1 MKKTFNRLLAATVAI
16 PVALGQVL
24 AISANAAEAPA
35 ALKVTADKLLKVEPA
50 TGFPETVS
58 ADADTI
64 TYTVESDWNTTLAKQ
79 LNTETSNKTVTVDAK
94 KFVAGI
100 NSANYY
106 VELLKKAVNAS
117 ENPTATVKDGV
128 VTISGTADFS
138 AVTDK
143 LAEKLDTLDGY
154 EGFTLDTSILTG
166 VAYTATIKT
175 DFANS
180 KSVDAD
186 LSFTANGK
194 TYGVSTATEYA
205 NDVYTNLAGQVTAAV
220 DQKVKELAAKYNMT
234 EDEVRA
240 NADFDIAGDV
250 AALKA
255 ETDKLSADIAKAQK
269 KYDSFKNLTKAAKS
283 YDSADA
289 ALAAAVNYLAKNV
302 AAAANQP
309 KTVDGMVAKYGANFD
324 NGVASVNSSL
334 KDAGVNVEIAVSSA
348 DVAALLKSATK
359 VTIGAAA
366 GTYTAELEITDA
378 EKAEVEKYVEEQVA
392 EKLPEKT
399 VVSVDTVKT
408 VTVSGA
414 ADGVAAFDVTRDVTV
429 VLKDKDTTTT
439 TTTTTGDSGTTT
451 TDASGAT
458 TDVSGATTDVSGATT
473 DVSGATTDVSGATT
487 DVSGATTDVSG
498 ATTDVSGAT
507 TDVSGATT
515 DVSGATTDVSGATT
529 DVSGA
534 TTDVSGDTTD
544 VSSETTTVSSD
555 TTDVSG
561 DTTTDGSET
570 TTDGSGTTT
579 ETLPTGVSSVEVK
592 TVDAE
597 TAENIYLSDEESFN
611 VAGLIESVTLHL
623 ENGEAVPVDPATAID
638 FEMTPA
644 EAYET
649 VTEKTAGKVY
659 FNGEVGLKY
668 KGEEDVEI
676 KDTVTVAV
684 ALKGDTSLDGE
695 IDNVDFFDLNL
706 YVALKGAG
714 LDPYFDTVKKAGND
728 ALAVKLAYLASDIDT
743 ESKAGENTEDKTLD
757 STDMLYT
764 ALFQAYDGAG
774 TPKTWDEVLKIANG
788 NKK

>member
-79 LNTETSNKTVTVDAK
+79 LNAETSNKTVTVDAK

-106 VELLKKAVNAS
+106 VELLKKAVDAS

-138 AVTDK
+138 AATDK
-143 LAEKLDTLDGY
+143 LAEKLDTLGGY
-154 EGFTLDTSILTG
+154 ENFTLDTSILTG

-220 DQKVKELAAKYNMT
+220 DQKVKELAAEYNMT

-289 ALAAAVNYLAKNV
+289 ALAAAVNYLSKNV

-451 TDASGAT
+451 TDA
-458 TDVSGATTDVSGATT
+458 
-473 DVSGATTDVSGATT
+473 SGATTDVSGATT

-695 IDNVDFFDLNL
+695 IDNIDFFDLNL

>member
-106 VELLKKAVNAS
+106 VELLKKAVDAS

-138 AVTDK
+138 AATDK
-143 LAEKLDTLDGY
+143 LAEKLDTLGGY
-154 EGFTLDTSILTG
+154 ENFTLDTSILTG

-175 DFANS
+175 DFAKS

-205 NDVYTNLAGQVTAAV
+205 NDVCTNLAGQVTAAV
-220 DQKVKELAAKYNMT
+220 DQKVKELAAEYNMT

-269 KYDSFKNLTKAAKS
+269 KYNSFKNLTKAAKS

-359 VTIGAAA
+359 VTIGATA

-451 TDASGAT
+451 TVA
-458 TDVSGATTDVSGATT
+458 
-473 DVSGATTDVSGATT
+473 
-487 DVSGATTDVSG
+487 
-498 ATTDVSGAT
+498 
-507 TDVSGATT
+507 
-515 DVSGATTDVSGATT
+515 SGATTDVSGATT

-561 DTTTDGSET
+561 DTTTDDSNTT

-623 ENGEAVPVDPATAID
+623 ENGEDVTVDPATAID

-659 FNGEVGLKY
+659 FDGEVGLKY

-676 KDTVTVAV
+676 TDTVKVAV
-684 ALKGDTSLDGE
+684 ALKGDTTLDGK
-695 IDNVDFFDLNL
+695 VDATDLFETAY
-706 YVALKGAG
+706 YVALQGAG
-714 LDPYFDTVKKAGND
+714 KAPIFDTVKNGT
-728 ALAVKLAYLASDIDT
+728 ALESKLAYLASDIDT
-743 ESKAGENTEDKTLD
+743 ESKAGENTEDGKLD
-757 STDMLYT
+757 ATDMLYT
-764 ALFQAYDGAG
+764 AVYQAYNGAG
-774 TPKTWDEVLKIANG
+774 NHIDWAEAIKMANG
-788 NKK
+788 GK

>member
-106 VELLKKAVNAS
+106 VELLKKAVDAS

-138 AVTDK
+138 AATDK
-143 LAEKLDTLDGY
+143 LAEKLDTLGGY
-154 EGFTLDTSILTG
+154 ENFTLDTSILTG

-205 NDVYTNLAGQVTAAV
+205 NDVCTNLAGQVTAAV
-220 DQKVKELAAKYNMT
+220 DQKVKELAAEYNMT

-289 ALAAAVNYLAKNV
+289 ALAAAVNYLSKNV

-515 DVSGATTDVSGATT
+515 DVSG
-529 DVSGA
+529 
-534 TTDVSGDTTD
+534 
-544 VSSETTTVSSD
+544 
-555 TTDVSG
+555 
-561 DTTTDGSET
+561 DTTTDDSNTT

-579 ETLPTGVSSVEVK
+579 ETLPTGISSVEVK

-623 ENGEAVPVDPATAID
+623 ENGEDVTVDPATAID

-659 FNGEVGLKY
+659 FDGEVGLKY
-668 KGEEDVEI
+668 KGEEKVEI
-676 KDTVTVAV
+676 TDTVKVAV
-684 ALKGDTSLDGE
+684 ALKGDTTLDGK
-695 IDNVDFFDLNL
+695 VDATDLFETAY
-706 YVALKGAG
+706 YVALQGAG
-714 LDPYFDTVKKAGND
+714 KTPIFDTVKNGT
-728 ALAVKLAYLASDIDT
+728 ALESKLAYLASDIDT
-743 ESKAGENTEDKTLD
+743 ESKAGKNTEDGKLD
-757 STDMLYT
+757 ATDMLYT
-764 ALFQAYDGAG
+764 AVYQAYNGAG
-774 TPKTWDEVLKIANG
+774 NHIDWAEAIKMANG
-788 NKK
+788 GK

>member
-138 AVTDK
+138 AATDK

-451 TDASGAT
+451 TVA
-458 TDVSGATTDVSGATT
+458 
-473 DVSGATTDVSGATT
+473 SGATT

-695 IDNVDFFDLNL
+695 IDNIDFFDLNL

>member
-106 VELLKKAVNAS
+106 VELLKKAVDAS

-138 AVTDK
+138 AATDK
-143 LAEKLDTLDGY
+143 LAEKLDTLGGY
-154 EGFTLDTSILTG
+154 ENFTLDTSILTG

-205 NDVYTNLAGQVTAAV
+205 NDVCTNLAGQVTAAV
-220 DQKVKELAAKYNMT
+220 DQKVKELAAEYNMT

-255 ETDKLSADIAKAQK
+255 ETDKLSADVAKAQK

-451 TDASGAT
+451 TVA
-458 TDVSGATTDVSGATT
+458 
-473 DVSGATTDVSGATT
+473 
-487 DVSGATTDVSG
+487 SG

-623 ENGEAVPVDPATAID
+623 ENGEDVTVDPATAID

-659 FNGEVGLKY
+659 FDGEVGLKY
-668 KGEEDVEI
+668 KGEEEVELT
-676 KDTVTVAV
+676 DTVKVAV
-684 ALKGDTSLDGE
+684 ALKGDTTLDGK
-695 IDNVDFFDLNL
+695 VDATDLFETAY
-706 YVALKGAG
+706 YVALQGAG
-714 LDPYFDTVKKAGND
+714 KAPIFDTVKNGT
-728 ALAVKLAYLASDIDT
+728 ALESKLAYLASDIDT
-743 ESKAGENTEDKTLD
+743 ESKAGENTEDGKLD
-757 STDMLYT
+757 ATDMLYT
-764 ALFQAYDGAG
+764 AVYQAYNGAG
-774 TPKTWDEVLKIANG
+774 NHIDWAEAIKMANG
-788 NKK
+788 GK

>member
-138 AVTDK
+138 AATDK
-143 LAEKLDTLDGY
+143 LAEKLDTLGGY
-154 EGFTLDTSILTG
+154 ENFTLDTSILTG

-205 NDVYTNLAGQVTAAV
+205 NDVCTNLAGQVTAAV
-220 DQKVKELAAKYNMT
+220 DQKVKELAAEYNMT

-289 ALAAAVNYLAKNV
+289 ALAAAVNYLSKNV

-451 TDASGAT
+451 TVA
-458 TDVSGATTDVSGATT
+458 
-473 DVSGATTDVSGATT
+473 
-487 DVSGATTDVSG
+487 
-498 ATTDVSGAT
+498 
-507 TDVSGATT
+507 
-515 DVSGATTDVSGATT
+515 SGATT

-561 DTTTDGSET
+561 DTTTDDSNTT

-623 ENGEAVPVDPATAID
+623 ENGEDVTVDPATAID

-659 FNGEVGLKY
+659 FDGEVGLKY
-668 KGEEDVEI
+668 KGEEEVELT
-676 KDTVTVAV
+676 DTVKVAV
-684 ALKGDTSLDGE
+684 ALKGDTTLDGK
-695 IDNVDFFDLNL
+695 VDATDLFETAY
-706 YVALKGAG
+706 YVALQGAG
-714 LDPYFDTVKKAGND
+714 KAPIFDTVKNGT
-728 ALAVKLAYLASDIDT
+728 ALESKLAYLASDIDT
-743 ESKAGENTEDKTLD
+743 ESKAGENTEDGKLD
-757 STDMLYT
+757 ATDMLYT
-764 ALFQAYDGAG
+764 AVYQAYNGAG
-774 TPKTWDEVLKIANG
+774 NHIDWAEAIKMANG
-788 NKK
+788 GK

>member
-106 VELLKKAVNAS
+106 VELLKKAVDAS

-138 AVTDK
+138 AATDK

-289 ALAAAVNYLAKNV
+289 ALAAAVNYLSKNV

-458 TDVSGATTDVSGATT
+458 TDVSGATTDVSG
-473 DVSGATTDVSGATT
+473 
-487 DVSGATTDVSG
+487 
-498 ATTDVSGAT
+498 
-507 TDVSGATT
+507 
-515 DVSGATTDVSGATT
+515 
-529 DVSGA
+529 
-534 TTDVSGDTTD
+534 
-544 VSSETTTVSSD
+544 
-555 TTDVSG
+555 

-623 ENGEAVPVDPATAID
+623 ENGEDVTVDPATAID

-659 FNGEVGLKY
+659 FDGEVGLKY
-668 KGEEDVEI
+668 KGEEKVEI
-676 KDTVTVAV
+676 TDTVKVAV
-684 ALKGDTSLDGE
+684 ALKGDTTLDGK
-695 IDNVDFFDLNL
+695 VDATDLFETA
-706 YVALKGAG
+706 YYIALQGAG
-714 LDPYFDTVKKAGND
+714 KTPIFDTVKNGT
-728 ALAVKLAYLASDIDT
+728 ALESKLAYLASDIDT
-743 ESKAGENTEDKTLD
+743 ESKAGKNTEDGKLD
-757 STDMLYT
+757 ATDMLYT
-764 ALFQAYDGAG
+764 SVYQAYNGAG
-774 TPKTWDEVLKIANG
+774 KHIDWAEAIKMANG
-788 NKK
+788 GK

>member
-106 VELLKKAVNAS
+106 VELLKKAVDAS

-180 KSVDAD
+180 KSIDAD

-250 AALKA
+250 ATLKA

-289 ALAAAVNYLAKNV
+289 ALAAAVNYLSKNV

-451 TDASGAT
+451 TDASG
-458 TDVSGATTDVSGATT
+458 V
-473 DVSGATTDVSGATT
+473 
-487 DVSGATTDVSG
+487 
-498 ATTDVSGAT
+498 TTDVSGAT

-597 TAENIYLSDEESFN
+597 TAENIYLSNEESFN

-623 ENGEAVPVDPATAID
+623 ENGEDVTVDPATAID
-638 FEMTPA
+638 FKMTPA

-659 FNGEVGLKY
+659 FDGEVGLKY
-668 KGEEDVEI
+668 KGEEKVEI
-676 KDTVTVAV
+676 TDTVKVAV
-684 ALKGDTSLDGE
+684 ALKGDTTLDGK
-695 IDNVDFFDLNL
+695 VDATDLFETA
-706 YVALKGAG
+706 YYIALQGAG
-714 LDPYFDTVKKAGND
+714 KTPIFDTVKNGT
-728 ALAVKLAYLASDIDT
+728 ALESKLAYLASDIDT
-743 ESKAGENTEDKTLD
+743 ESKAGKNTEDGKLD
-757 STDMLYT
+757 ATDMLYT
-764 ALFQAYDGAG
+764 SVYQAYNGAG
-774 TPKTWDEVLKIANG
+774 KHIDWAEAIKMANG
-788 NKK
+788 GK

>member
-138 AVTDK
+138 AATDK

-154 EGFTLDTSILTG
+154 ESFTLDTSILTG

-205 NDVYTNLAGQVTAAV
+205 NDVCTNLAGQVTAAV
-220 DQKVKELAAKYNMT
+220 DQKVKELAAEYNMT

-289 ALAAAVNYLAKNV
+289 ALAAAVNYLSKNV

-451 TDASGAT
+451 TVA
-458 TDVSGATTDVSGATT
+458 
-473 DVSGATTDVSGATT
+473 
-487 DVSGATTDVSG
+487 SGATTDVSG

-561 DTTTDGSET
+561 DTTTDDSNTT

-623 ENGEAVPVDPATAID
+623 ENGEDVTVDPATAID

-659 FNGEVGLKY
+659 FDGEVGLKY
-668 KGEEDVEI
+668 KGEEEVEI
-676 KDTVTVAV
+676 TDTVKVAV
-684 ALKGDTSLDGE
+684 ALKGDTTLDGK
-695 IDNVDFFDLNL
+695 VDATDLFETAY
-706 YVALKGAG
+706 YVALQGAG
-714 LDPYFDTVKKAGND
+714 KTPIFDTVKNGT
-728 ALAVKLAYLASDIDT
+728 ALESKLAYLASDIDT
-743 ESKAGENTEDKTLD
+743 ESKAGENTEDGKLD
-757 STDMLYT
+757 ATDMLYT
-764 ALFQAYDGAG
+764 AVYQAYNGAG
-774 TPKTWDEVLKIANG
+774 KHIDWAEAIKMANG
-788 NKK
+788 GK

>member
-138 AVTDK
+138 AATDK

-269 KYDSFKNLTKAAKS
+269 KYDSFKNLTKTAKS

-289 ALAAAVNYLAKNV
+289 ALAAAVNYLSKNV

-439 TTTTTGDSGTTT
+439 TTTTTGDSSTTT
-451 TDASGAT
+451 TDA
-458 TDVSGATTDVSGATT
+458 
-473 DVSGATTDVSGATT
+473 
-487 DVSGATTDVSG
+487 SG

-623 ENGEAVPVDPATAID
+623 ENGEDVTVDPATAID

-659 FNGEVGLKY
+659 FDGEVGLKY
-668 KGEEDVEI
+668 KGEEKVEI
-676 KDTVTVAV
+676 TDTVKVAV
-684 ALKGDTSLDGE
+684 ALKGDTTLDGK
-695 IDNVDFFDLNL
+695 VDATDLFETA
-706 YVALKGAG
+706 YYIALQGAG
-714 LDPYFDTVKKAGND
+714 KTPIFDTVKNGT
-728 ALAVKLAYLASDIDT
+728 ALESKLAYLASDIDT
-743 ESKAGENTEDKTLD
+743 ESKAGKNTEDGKLD
-757 STDMLYT
+757 ATDMLYT
-764 ALFQAYDGAG
+764 AVYQAYNGAG
-774 TPKTWDEVLKIANG
+774 KHIDWAEAIKMANG
-788 NKK
+788 GK

>member
-106 VELLKKAVNAS
+106 VELLKKAVDAS

-138 AVTDK
+138 AATDK
-143 LAEKLDTLDGY
+143 LAEKLDTLGGY
-154 EGFTLDTSILTG
+154 ENFTLDTSILTG

-205 NDVYTNLAGQVTAAV
+205 NDVCTNLAGQVTAAV
-220 DQKVKELAAKYNMT
+220 DQKVKELAAEYNMT

-289 ALAAAVNYLAKNV
+289 ALAAAVNYLSKNV

-458 TDVSGATTDVSGATT
+458 TDVSGTTTTGDSGTTTTDVSGTTT
-473 DVSGATTDVSGATT
+473 DVSGTTTDVSGTTTTGDSGTTTT
-487 DVSGATTDVSG
+487 DVSGTTTTGDSGTTTTDVSG
-498 ATTDVSGAT
+498 TTTTGDSGTTTTDVSG
-507 TDVSGATT
+507 
-515 DVSGATTDVSGATT
+515 
-529 DVSGA
+529 
-534 TTDVSGDTTD
+534 
-544 VSSETTTVSSD
+544 TTT
-555 TTDVSG
+555 TTG
-561 DTTTDGSET
+561 
-570 TTDGSGTTT
+570 
-579 ETLPTGVSSVEVK
+579 TLPTGVSSVEVK

-623 ENGEAVPVDPATAID
+623 ENGEDVTVDPATAID

-644 EAYET
+644 EAYKT

-659 FNGEVGLKY
+659 FDGEVGLKY
-668 KGEEDVEI
+668 KGEEKVEI
-676 KDTVTVAV
+676 TDTVKVAV
-684 ALKGDTSLDGE
+684 ALKGDTTLDGK
-695 IDNVDFFDLNL
+695 VDATDLFETAY
-706 YVALKGAG
+706 YVALQGAG
-714 LDPYFDTVKKAGND
+714 KTPIFDTVKNGT
-728 ALAVKLAYLASDIDT
+728 ALESKLAYLASDIDT
-743 ESKAGENTEDKTLD
+743 ESKAGKNTEDGKLD
-757 STDMLYT
+757 ATDMLYT
-764 ALFQAYDGAG
+764 AVYQAYNGAG
-774 TPKTWDEVLKIANG
+774 NHIDWAEAIKMANG
-788 NKK
+788 GK

>member
-138 AVTDK
+138 AATDK

-205 NDVYTNLAGQVTAAV
+205 NDVYTNLADQVTAAV

-473 DVSGATTDVSGATT
+473 DVSG
-487 DVSGATTDVSG
+487 
-498 ATTDVSGAT
+498 
-507 TDVSGATT
+507 
-515 DVSGATTDVSGATT
+515 
-529 DVSGA
+529 
-534 TTDVSGDTTD
+534 DTTD

-623 ENGEAVPVDPATAID
+623 ENGEDVTVDPATAID

-659 FNGEVGLKY
+659 FDGEVGLKY
-668 KGEEDVEI
+668 KGEEEVELT
-676 KDTVTVAV
+676 DTVKVAV
-684 ALKGDTSLDGE
+684 ALKGDTTLDGK
-695 IDNVDFFDLNL
+695 VDATDLFETAY
-706 YVALKGAG
+706 YVALQGAG
-714 LDPYFDTVKKAGND
+714 KTPIFDTVKNGT
-728 ALAVKLAYLASDIDT
+728 ALESKLAYLASDIDT
-743 ESKAGENTEDKTLD
+743 ESKAGENTEDGKLD
-757 STDMLYT
+757 ATDMLYT
-764 ALFQAYDGAG
+764 AVYQAYNGAG
-774 TPKTWDEVLKIANG
+774 NHIDWAEAIKLANG
-788 NKK
+788 GK

>member
-106 VELLKKAVNAS
+106 VELLKKAVDAS

-138 AVTDK
+138 AATDK

-289 ALAAAVNYLAKNV
+289 ALAAAVNYLSKNV

-439 TTTTTGDSGTTT
+439 TTTTTGDSSTTT
-451 TDASGAT
+451 TDASA
-458 TDVSGATTDVSGATT
+458 
-473 DVSGATTDVSGATT
+473 
-487 DVSGATTDVSG
+487 
-498 ATTDVSGAT
+498 
-507 TDVSGATT
+507 
-515 DVSGATTDVSGATT
+515 
-529 DVSGA
+529 
-534 TTDVSGDTTD
+534 
-544 VSSETTTVSSD
+544 
-555 TTDVSG
+555 
-561 DTTTDGSET
+561 TTTDGSATTTDGSATTTDASATTTDGSATTTDASATTTDGSDTTTTDASDTTTDNGSNTT

-623 ENGEAVPVDPATAID
+623 ENGEDVTVDPATAID

-659 FNGEVGLKY
+659 FDGEVGLKY
-668 KGEEDVEI
+668 KGEEKVEI
-676 KDTVTVAV
+676 TDTVKVAV
-684 ALKGDTSLDGE
+684 ALKGDTTLDGK
-695 IDNVDFFDLNL
+695 VDATDLFETAY
-706 YVALKGAG
+706 YVALQGAG
-714 LDPYFDTVKKAGND
+714 KAPIFDTVKNGT
-728 ALAVKLAYLASDIDT
+728 ALESKLAYLASDIDT
-743 ESKAGENTEDKTLD
+743 ESKAGENTEDGKLD
-757 STDMLYT
+757 ATDMLYT
-764 ALFQAYDGAG
+764 AVYQAYNGAG
-774 TPKTWDEVLKIANG
+774 NHIDWAEAIKMANG
-788 NKK
+788 GK

>member
-138 AVTDK
+138 AATDK
-143 LAEKLDTLDGY
+143 LAEKLDTLGGY
-154 EGFTLDTSILTG
+154 ENFTLDTSILTG

-205 NDVYTNLAGQVTAAV
+205 NDVCTNLAGQVTAAV
-220 DQKVKELAAKYNMT
+220 DQKVKELAAEYNMT

-289 ALAAAVNYLAKNV
+289 ALAAAVNYLSKNV

-451 TDASGAT
+451 TVA
-458 TDVSGATTDVSGATT
+458 
-473 DVSGATTDVSGATT
+473 SGATT

-623 ENGEAVPVDPATAID
+623 ENGEDVTVDPATAID

-659 FNGEVGLKY
+659 FDGEVGLKY
-668 KGEEDVEI
+668 KGEEKVEI
-676 KDTVTVAV
+676 TDTVKVAV
-684 ALKGDTSLDGE
+684 ALKGDTTLDGK
-695 IDNVDFFDLNL
+695 VDATDLFETA
-706 YVALKGAG
+706 YYIALQGAG
-714 LDPYFDTVKKAGND
+714 KTPIFDTVKNGT
-728 ALAVKLAYLASDIDT
+728 ALESKLAYLASDIDT
-743 ESKAGENTEDKTLD
+743 ESKAGKNTEDGKLD
-757 STDMLYT
+757 ATDMLYT
-764 ALFQAYDGAG
+764 SVYQAYNGAG
-774 TPKTWDEVLKIANG
+774 KHIDWAEAIKMANG
-788 NKK
+788 GK

>member
-138 AVTDK
+138 AATDK

-154 EGFTLDTSILTG
+154 ENFTLDTSILTG

-205 NDVYTNLAGQVTAAV
+205 NDVCTNLAGQVTAAV
-220 DQKVKELAAKYNMT
+220 DQKVKELAAEYNMT

-289 ALAAAVNYLAKNV
+289 ALAAAVNYLSKNV

-439 TTTTTGDSGTTT
+439 TTTTSRITIRAITRGTTRDT
-451 TDASGAT
+451 AAT
-458 TDVSGATTDVSGATT
+458 RRSRPRRKSR
-473 DVSGATTDVSGATT
+473 SK
-487 DVSGATTDVSG
+487 
-498 ATTDVSGAT
+498 
-507 TDVSGATT
+507 
-515 DVSGATTDVSGATT
+515 
-529 DVSGA
+529 
-534 TTDVSGDTTD
+534 
-544 VSSETTTVSSD
+544 
-555 TTDVSG
+555 
-561 DTTTDGSET
+561 GSR
-570 TTDGSGTTT
+570 S
-579 ETLPTGVSSVEVK
+579 
-592 TVDAE
+592 
-597 TAENIYLSDEESFN
+597 
-611 VAGLIESVTLHL
+611 
-623 ENGEAVPVDPATAID
+623 
-638 FEMTPA
+638 
-644 EAYET
+644 
-649 VTEKTAGKVY
+649 
-659 FNGEVGLKY
+659 
-668 KGEEDVEI
+668 
-676 KDTVTVAV
+676 
-684 ALKGDTSLDGE
+684 
-695 IDNVDFFDLNL
+695 
-706 YVALKGAG
+706 
-714 LDPYFDTVKKAGND
+714 
-728 ALAVKLAYLASDIDT
+728 
-743 ESKAGENTEDKTLD
+743 
-757 STDMLYT
+757 
-764 ALFQAYDGAG
+764 
-774 TPKTWDEVLKIANG
+774 
-788 NKK
+788 

>member
-106 VELLKKAVNAS
+106 VELLKKAVDAS

-138 AVTDK
+138 AATDK
-143 LAEKLDTLDGY
+143 LAEKLDTLGGY
-154 EGFTLDTSILTG
+154 ENFTLDTSILTG

-205 NDVYTNLAGQVTAAV
+205 NDVCTNLAGQVTAAV
-220 DQKVKELAAKYNMT
+220 DQKVKELAAEYNMT

-458 TDVSGATTDVSGATT
+458 TDVSGTTTTGDSGTTTTDVSGTTTTGDSGTTTT
-473 DVSGATTDVSGATT
+473 DVSGTTTTGDSGTTTTDVSGTTTTGDSGTTTT
-487 DVSGATTDVSG
+487 DVSGTTTTGDSGTTTTDV
-498 ATTDVSGAT
+498 
-507 TDVSGATT
+507 
-515 DVSGATTDVSGATT
+515 
-529 DVSGA
+529 
-534 TTDVSGDTTD
+534 
-544 VSSETTTVSSD
+544 
-555 TTDVSG
+555 
-561 DTTTDGSET
+561 
-570 TTDGSGTTT
+570 SGTTT

-623 ENGEAVPVDPATAID
+623 ENGEDVTVDPATAID

-659 FNGEVGLKY
+659 FDGEVGLKY
-668 KGEEDVEI
+668 KGEEEVELT
-676 KDTVTVAV
+676 DTVKVAV
-684 ALKGDTSLDGE
+684 ALKGDTTLDGKVDA
-695 IDNVDFFDLNL
+695 IDLFETAY
-706 YVALKGAG
+706 YVALQGAG
-714 LDPYFDTVKKAGND
+714 KAPIFDTVKNGT
-728 ALAVKLAYLASDIDT
+728 ALESKLAYLASDIDT
-743 ESKAGENTEDKTLD
+743 ESKAGENTEDGKLD
-757 STDMLYT
+757 ATDMLYT
-764 ALFQAYDGAG
+764 AVYQAYNGAG
-774 TPKTWDEVLKIANG
+774 NHIDWAEAIKMANG
-788 NKK
+788 GK

>member
-106 VELLKKAVNAS
+106 VELLKKAVDAS

-138 AVTDK
+138 AATDK
-143 LAEKLDTLDGY
+143 LAEKLDTLGGY
-154 EGFTLDTSILTG
+154 ENFTLDTSILTG

-205 NDVYTNLAGQVTAAV
+205 NDVCTNLAGQVTAAV
-220 DQKVKELAAKYNMT
+220 DQKVKELAAEYNMT

-255 ETDKLSADIAKAQK
+255 ETDKLSADVAKAQK

-414 ADGVAAFDVTRDVTV
+414 ADGVATFDVTRDVTV

-451 TDASGAT
+451 TVA
-458 TDVSGATTDVSGATT
+458 
-473 DVSGATTDVSGATT
+473 
-487 DVSGATTDVSG
+487 SGATTDVSG

-623 ENGEAVPVDPATAID
+623 ENGEDVTVDPATAID

-659 FNGEVGLKY
+659 FDGEVGLKY
-668 KGEEDVEI
+668 KGEEKVEI
-676 KDTVTVAV
+676 TDTVKVAV
-684 ALKGDTSLDGE
+684 ALKGDTTLDGK
-695 IDNVDFFDLNL
+695 VDATDLFETAY
-706 YVALKGAG
+706 YVALQGAG
-714 LDPYFDTVKKAGND
+714 KAPIFDTVKNGT
-728 ALAVKLAYLASDIDT
+728 ALESKLAYLASDIDT
-743 ESKAGENTEDKTLD
+743 ESKAGENTEDGKLD
-757 STDMLYT
+757 ATDMLYT
-764 ALFQAYDGAG
+764 AVYQAYNGAS
-774 TPKTWDEVLKIANG
+774 KHIDWAEAIKMANG
-788 NKK
+788 GK

>member
-106 VELLKKAVNAS
+106 VELLKKAVDAS

-138 AVTDK
+138 AATDK
-143 LAEKLDTLDGY
+143 LAEKLDTLGGY
-154 EGFTLDTSILTG
+154 ENFTLDTSILTG

-180 KSVDAD
+180 KSIDAD

-429 VLKDKDTTTT
+429 VLKDKDITTT

-451 TDASGAT
+451 TVA
-458 TDVSGATTDVSGATT
+458 
-473 DVSGATTDVSGATT
+473 
-487 DVSGATTDVSG
+487 SG

-623 ENGEAVPVDPATAID
+623 ENGDVTKVDPAIAID

-644 EAYET
+644 EAYKT

-659 FNGEVGLKY
+659 FDGEVGLKY
-668 KGEEDVEI
+668 KGEEKVEI
-676 KDTVTVAV
+676 TDTVKVAV
-684 ALKGDTSLDGE
+684 ALKGDTTLDGK
-695 IDNVDFFDLNL
+695 VDATDLFETAY
-706 YVALKGAG
+706 YVALQGAG
-714 LDPYFDTVKKAGND
+714 KTPIFDTVKNGT
-728 ALAVKLAYLASDIDT
+728 ALESKLAYLASDIDT
-743 ESKAGENTEDKTLD
+743 ESKAGENTEDGKLD
-757 STDMLYT
+757 ATDMLYT
-764 ALFQAYDGAG
+764 AVYQAYNGAG
-774 TPKTWDEVLKIANG
+774 NHIDWAEAIKMANG
-788 NKK
+788 GK

>member
-138 AVTDK
+138 AATDK
-143 LAEKLDTLDGY
+143 LAEKLDTLGGY
-154 EGFTLDTSILTG
+154 ENFTLDTSILTG

-205 NDVYTNLAGQVTAAV
+205 NDVCTNLAGQVTAAV
-220 DQKVKELAAKYNMT
+220 DQKVKELAAEYNMT

-451 TDASGAT
+451 TVA
-458 TDVSGATTDVSGATT
+458 
-473 DVSGATTDVSGATT
+473 SGATT

-623 ENGEAVPVDPATAID
+623 ENGEDVTVDPATAID

-644 EAYET
+644 KAYET

-659 FNGEVGLKY
+659 FDGEVGLKY
-668 KGEEDVEI
+668 KGEEDVKI
-676 KDTVTVAV
+676 TDTVKVAV
-684 ALKGDTSLDGE
+684 ALKGDTTLDGK
-695 IDNVDFFDLNL
+695 VDATDLFETAY
-706 YVALKGAG
+706 YVALQGAG
-714 LDPYFDTVKKAGND
+714 KAPIFDTVKNGT
-728 ALAVKLAYLASDIDT
+728 ALESKLAYLASDIDT
-743 ESKAGENTEDKTLD
+743 ESKAGENTEDGKLD
-757 STDMLYT
+757 ATDMLYT
-764 ALFQAYDGAG
+764 AVYQAYNGAG
-774 TPKTWDEVLKIANG
+774 NHIDWAEAIKMANG
-788 NKK
+788 GK

>member
-106 VELLKKAVNAS
+106 VELLKKAVDAS

-138 AVTDK
+138 AATDK
-143 LAEKLDTLDGY
+143 LAEKLDTLGGY
-154 EGFTLDTSILTG
+154 ENFTLDTSILTG

-180 KSVDAD
+180 KSIDAD

-458 TDVSGATTDVSGATT
+458 TDVSGATTTGDSGTTTT
-473 DVSGATTDVSGATT
+473 DVSGTTTTGDSGTTTTDVSGTTTTGDSGTTTT
-487 DVSGATTDVSG
+487 DVSGTTTTGDSGTTTTDVSG
-498 ATTDVSGAT
+498 TTTTGDSGTTTTDV
-507 TDVSGATT
+507 
-515 DVSGATTDVSGATT
+515 
-529 DVSGA
+529 
-534 TTDVSGDTTD
+534 
-544 VSSETTTVSSD
+544 
-555 TTDVSG
+555 
-561 DTTTDGSET
+561 
-570 TTDGSGTTT
+570 SGTTT

-695 IDNVDFFDLNL
+695 IDNIDFFDLNL

-714 LDPYFDTVKKAGND
+714 LDPYFDTVKKAGM
-728 ALAVKLAYLASDIDT
+728 T
-743 ESKAGENTEDKTLD
+743 HW
-757 STDMLYT
+757 
-764 ALFQAYDGAG
+764 Q
-774 TPKTWDEVLKIANG
+774 
-788 NKK
+788 

>member
-138 AVTDK
+138 AATDK
-143 LAEKLDTLDGY
+143 LAEKLDTLGGY

-220 DQKVKELAAKYNMT
+220 DQKVKELAAEYNMT

-309 KTVDGMVAKYGANFD
+309 KTVNGMVAKYGANFD

-498 ATTDVSGAT
+498 
-507 TDVSGATT
+507 
-515 DVSGATTDVSGATT
+515 
-529 DVSGA
+529 
-534 TTDVSGDTTD
+534 DTTD

-561 DTTTDGSET
+561 DTTTDGSAT

-623 ENGEAVPVDPATAID
+623 ENGEDVTVDPATAID
-638 FEMTPA
+638 FAMTPA
-644 EAYET
+644 QAYAT

-668 KGEEDVEI
+668 KGEEDDVEI

-684 ALKGDTSLDGE
+684 ALKGDTTLDGK
-695 IDNVDFFDLNL
+695 VDATDLFETAY
-706 YVALKGAG
+706 YVALQGAG
-714 LDPYFDTVKKAGND
+714 KTPIFDTVKNGT
-728 ALAVKLAYLASDIDT
+728 ALESKLAYLASDIDT
-743 ESKAGENTEDKTLD
+743 ESKAGENTEDGKLD
-757 STDMLYT
+757 ATDMLYT
-764 ALFQAYDGAG
+764 AVYQAYNGAG
-774 TPKTWDEVLKIANG
+774 KHIDWAEAIKLANG
-788 NKK
+788 GK

>member
-138 AVTDK
+138 AATDK

-154 EGFTLDTSILTG
+154 ENFTLDTSILTG

-289 ALAAAVNYLAKNV
+289 ALAAAVNYLSKNV

-473 DVSGATTDVSGATT
+473 DVSG
-487 DVSGATTDVSG
+487 
-498 ATTDVSGAT
+498 
-507 TDVSGATT
+507 
-515 DVSGATTDVSGATT
+515 
-529 DVSGA
+529 
-534 TTDVSGDTTD
+534 DTTD

-561 DTTTDGSET
+561 DTTTDDSNTT

-623 ENGEAVPVDPATAID
+623 ENGEDVTVDPATAID

-659 FNGEVGLKY
+659 FDGEVGLKY
-668 KGEEDVEI
+668 KGKEKVEI
-676 KDTVTVAV
+676 TDTVKVAV
-684 ALKGDTSLDGE
+684 ALKGDTTLDGK
-695 IDNVDFFDLNL
+695 VDATDLFETAY
-706 YVALKGAG
+706 YVALQGAG
-714 LDPYFDTVKKAGND
+714 KTPIFDTVKDGT
-728 ALAVKLAYLASDIDT
+728 ALESKLAYLASDIDT
-743 ESKAGENTEDKTLD
+743 ESKAGENTEDGKLD
-757 STDMLYT
+757 ATDMLYT
-764 ALFQAYDGAG
+764 AVYQAYNGAG
-774 TPKTWDEVLKIANG
+774 NHIDWAEAIKLANG
-788 NKK
+788 NK

>member
-138 AVTDK
+138 AATDK
-143 LAEKLDTLDGY
+143 LAEKLDTLGGY
-154 EGFTLDTSILTG
+154 ENFTLDTSILTG

-205 NDVYTNLAGQVTAAV
+205 NDVCTNLAGQVTAAV
-220 DQKVKELAAKYNMT
+220 DQKVKELAAEYNMT

-289 ALAAAVNYLAKNV
+289 ALAAAVNYLSKNV

-451 TDASGAT
+451 TVA
-458 TDVSGATTDVSGATT
+458 
-473 DVSGATTDVSGATT
+473 
-487 DVSGATTDVSG
+487 SGATTDVSG

-561 DTTTDGSET
+561 DTTTDDSNTT

-623 ENGEAVPVDPATAID
+623 ENGEDVTVDPATAID

-659 FNGEVGLKY
+659 FDGEVGLKY
-668 KGEEDVEI
+668 KGEEEVEI
-676 KDTVTVAV
+676 TDTVKVAV
-684 ALKGDTSLDGE
+684 ALKGDTTLDGK
-695 IDNVDFFDLNL
+695 VDATDLFETAY
-706 YVALKGAG
+706 YVALQGAG
-714 LDPYFDTVKKAGND
+714 KTPIFDTVKNGT
-728 ALAVKLAYLASDIDT
+728 ALESKLAYLASDIDT
-743 ESKAGENTEDKTLD
+743 ESKAGENTEDGKLD
-757 STDMLYT
+757 ATDMLYT
-764 ALFQAYDGAG
+764 AVYQAYDGAG
-774 TPKTWDEVLKIANG
+774 NHIDWAEAIKMANG
-788 NKK
+788 GK

>member
-138 AVTDK
+138 AATDK
-143 LAEKLDTLDGY
+143 LAEKLDTLGGY
-154 EGFTLDTSILTG
+154 ENFTLDTSILTG

-205 NDVYTNLAGQVTAAV
+205 NDVCTNLAGQVTAAV
-220 DQKVKELAAKYNMT
+220 DQKVKELAAEYNMT

-289 ALAAAVNYLAKNV
+289 ALAAAVNYLSKNV

-429 VLKDKDTTTT
+429 VLKDKDITTT

-451 TDASGAT
+451 TVA
-458 TDVSGATTDVSGATT
+458 
-473 DVSGATTDVSGATT
+473 
-487 DVSGATTDVSG
+487 
-498 ATTDVSGAT
+498 SGAT

-623 ENGEAVPVDPATAID
+623 ENGDVTKVDPAIAID

-644 EAYET
+644 EAYKT

-659 FNGEVGLKY
+659 FDGEVGLKY
-668 KGEEDVEI
+668 KGEEKVEI
-676 KDTVTVAV
+676 TDTVKVAV
-684 ALKGDTSLDGE
+684 ALKGDTTLDGK
-695 IDNVDFFDLNL
+695 VDATDLFETAY
-706 YVALKGAG
+706 YVALQGAG
-714 LDPYFDTVKKAGND
+714 KTPIFDTVKNGT
-728 ALAVKLAYLASDIDT
+728 ALESKLAYLASDIDT
-743 ESKAGENTEDKTLD
+743 ESKAGENTEDGKLD
-757 STDMLYT
+757 ATDMLYT
-764 ALFQAYDGAG
+764 AVYQAYNGAG
-774 TPKTWDEVLKIANG
+774 NHIDWAEAIKMANG
-788 NKK
+788 GK

>member
-106 VELLKKAVNAS
+106 VELLKKAVDAS

-138 AVTDK
+138 AATDK
-143 LAEKLDTLDGY
+143 LAEKLDTLGGY

-269 KYDSFKNLTKAAKS
+269 KYNSFKNLTKAAKS

-289 ALAAAVNYLAKNV
+289 ALVAAVNYLAKNV

-414 ADGVAAFDVTRDVTV
+414 ADGVATFDVTRDVTV

-451 TDASGAT
+451 TVA
-458 TDVSGATTDVSGATT
+458 
-473 DVSGATTDVSGATT
+473 
-487 DVSGATTDVSG
+487 
-498 ATTDVSGAT
+498 
-507 TDVSGATT
+507 
-515 DVSGATTDVSGATT
+515 SGATT

-561 DTTTDGSET
+561 DTTTDDSNTT

-623 ENGEAVPVDPATAID
+623 ENGEDVTVDPATAID

-659 FNGEVGLKY
+659 FDGEVGLKY
-668 KGEEDVEI
+668 KGEEEVEI
-676 KDTVTVAV
+676 TDTVKVAV
-684 ALKGDTSLDGE
+684 ALKGDTTLDGK
-695 IDNVDFFDLNL
+695 VDATDLFETAY
-706 YVALKGAG
+706 YVALQGAG
-714 LDPYFDTVKKAGND
+714 KAPIFDTVKNGT
-728 ALAVKLAYLASDIDT
+728 ALESKLAYLASDIDT
-743 ESKAGENTEDKTLD
+743 ESKAGENTEDGKLD
-757 STDMLYT
+757 ATDMLYT
-764 ALFQAYDGAG
+764 AVYQAYNGAG
-774 TPKTWDEVLKIANG
+774 NHIDWAEAIKMANG
-788 NKK
+788 GK

>member
-498 ATTDVSGAT
+498 ATTDVSG
-507 TDVSGATT
+507 
-515 DVSGATTDVSGATT
+515 
-529 DVSGA
+529 
-534 TTDVSGDTTD
+534 DTTD

>member
-138 AVTDK
+138 AATDK

-289 ALAAAVNYLAKNV
+289 ALAAAVNYLSKNV

-429 VLKDKDTTTT
+429 VLKDKDITTT

-451 TDASGAT
+451 TDA
-458 TDVSGATTDVSGATT
+458 
-473 DVSGATTDVSGATT
+473 
-487 DVSGATTDVSG
+487 SGATTDVSG

-623 ENGEAVPVDPATAID
+623 ENGEDVTVDPATAID

-659 FNGEVGLKY
+659 FDGEVGLKY

-676 KDTVTVAV
+676 TDTVKVAV
-684 ALKGDTSLDGE
+684 ALKGDTTLDGK
-695 IDNVDFFDLNL
+695 VDATDLFETA
-706 YVALKGAG
+706 YYIALQGAG
-714 LDPYFDTVKKAGND
+714 KTPIFDTVKNGT
-728 ALAVKLAYLASDIDT
+728 ALESKLAYLASDIDT
-743 ESKAGENTEDKTLD
+743 ESKAGKNTEDGKLD
-757 STDMLYT
+757 ATDMLYT
-764 ALFQAYDGAG
+764 AVYQAYNGAG
-774 TPKTWDEVLKIANG
+774 KHIDWAEAIKMANG
-788 NKK
+788 GK

>member
-138 AVTDK
+138 AATDK

-289 ALAAAVNYLAKNV
+289 ALAAAVNYLSKNV

-458 TDVSGATTDVSGATT
+458 TDVSGATTNVSGATT
-473 DVSGATTDVSGATT
+473 DVSGATTDVSG
-487 DVSGATTDVSG
+487 V
-498 ATTDVSGAT
+498 
-507 TDVSGATT
+507 TT

-623 ENGEAVPVDPATAID
+623 ENGEDVTVDPATAID

-659 FNGEVGLKY
+659 FDGEVGLKY
-668 KGEEDVEI
+668 KGEEEVELT
-676 KDTVTVAV
+676 DTVKVAV
-684 ALKGDTSLDGE
+684 ALKGDTTLDGK
-695 IDNVDFFDLNL
+695 VDATDLFETAY
-706 YVALKGAG
+706 YVALQGAG
-714 LDPYFDTVKKAGND
+714 KAPIFDTVKNGT
-728 ALAVKLAYLASDIDT
+728 ALESKLAYLASDIDT
-743 ESKAGENTEDKTLD
+743 ESKAGENTEDGKLD
-757 STDMLYT
+757 ATDMLYT
-764 ALFQAYDGAG
+764 AVYQAYNGAG
-774 TPKTWDEVLKIANG
+774 NHIDWAEAIKMANG
-788 NKK
+788 GK

>member
-138 AVTDK
+138 AATDK
-143 LAEKLDTLDGY
+143 LAEKLDTLGGY
-154 EGFTLDTSILTG
+154 ENFTLDTSILTG

-205 NDVYTNLAGQVTAAV
+205 NDVCTNLAGQVTAAV
-220 DQKVKELAAKYNMT
+220 DQKVKELAAEYNMT

-289 ALAAAVNYLAKNV
+289 ALAAAVNYLSKNV

-451 TDASGAT
+451 TVA
-458 TDVSGATTDVSGATT
+458 
-473 DVSGATTDVSGATT
+473 
-487 DVSGATTDVSG
+487 SG

-561 DTTTDGSET
+561 DTTTDDSNTT

-623 ENGEAVPVDPATAID
+623 ENGEDVTVDPATAID

-659 FNGEVGLKY
+659 FDGEVGLKY
-668 KGEEDVEI
+668 KGEEEVEI
-676 KDTVTVAV
+676 TDTVKVAV
-684 ALKGDTSLDGE
+684 ALKGDTTLDGK
-695 IDNVDFFDLNL
+695 VDATDLFETAY
-706 YVALKGAG
+706 YVALQGAG
-714 LDPYFDTVKKAGND
+714 KTPIFDTVKNGT
-728 ALAVKLAYLASDIDT
+728 ALESKLAYLASDIDT
-743 ESKAGENTEDKTLD
+743 ESKAGENTEDGKLD
-757 STDMLYT
+757 AIDMLYT
-764 ALFQAYDGAG
+764 AVYQAYNGAG
-774 TPKTWDEVLKIANG
+774 KHIDWAEAIKMANG
-788 NKK
+788 GK

>member
-106 VELLKKAVNAS
+106 VELLKKAVDAS

-138 AVTDK
+138 AATDK
-143 LAEKLDTLDGY
+143 LAEKLDTLGGY

-220 DQKVKELAAKYNMT
+220 DQKVKELAAEYNMT

-289 ALAAAVNYLAKNV
+289 ALAAAVNYLSKNV

-451 TDASGAT
+451 TVA
-458 TDVSGATTDVSGATT
+458 
-473 DVSGATTDVSGATT
+473 
-487 DVSGATTDVSG
+487 
-498 ATTDVSGAT
+498 
-507 TDVSGATT
+507 
-515 DVSGATTDVSGATT
+515 SGATTDVSGATT

-623 ENGEAVPVDPATAID
+623 ENGEDVTVDPATAID

-659 FNGEVGLKY
+659 FDGEVGLKY
-668 KGEEDVEI
+668 KGEEEVELT
-676 KDTVTVAV
+676 DTVKVAV
-684 ALKGDTSLDGE
+684 ALKGDTTLDGK
-695 IDNVDFFDLNL
+695 VDATDLFETAY
-706 YVALKGAG
+706 YVALQGAG
-714 LDPYFDTVKKAGND
+714 KAPIFDTVKNGT
-728 ALAVKLAYLASDIDT
+728 ALESKLAYLASDIDT
-743 ESKAGENTEDKTLD
+743 ESKAGENTEDGKLD
-757 STDMLYT
+757 ATDMLYT
-764 ALFQAYDGAG
+764 AVYQAYNGAG
-774 TPKTWDEVLKIANG
+774 NHIDWAEAIKMANG
-788 NKK
+788 GK

>member
-138 AVTDK
+138 AATDK
-143 LAEKLDTLDGY
+143 LAEKLDTLGGY
-154 EGFTLDTSILTG
+154 ENFTLDTSILTG

-205 NDVYTNLAGQVTAAV
+205 NDVCTNLAGQVTAAV
-220 DQKVKELAAKYNMT
+220 DQKVKELAAEYNMT

-414 ADGVAAFDVTRDVTV
+414 ADGVATFDVTRDVTV

-451 TDASGAT
+451 TVA
-458 TDVSGATTDVSGATT
+458 
-473 DVSGATTDVSGATT
+473 SGATT

-561 DTTTDGSET
+561 DTTTDDSNTT

-623 ENGEAVPVDPATAID
+623 ENGEDVTVDPATAID

-659 FNGEVGLKY
+659 FDGEVGLKY
-668 KGEEDVEI
+668 KGEEEVEI
-676 KDTVTVAV
+676 TDTVKVAV
-684 ALKGDTSLDGE
+684 ALKGDTTLDGK
-695 IDNVDFFDLNL
+695 VDATDLFETAY
-706 YVALKGAG
+706 YVALQGAG
-714 LDPYFDTVKKAGND
+714 KAPIFDTVKNGT
-728 ALAVKLAYLASDIDT
+728 ALESKLAYLASDIDT
-743 ESKAGENTEDKTLD
+743 ESKAGENTEDGKLD
-757 STDMLYT
+757 ATDMLYT
-764 ALFQAYDGAG
+764 AVYQAYNGAG
-774 TPKTWDEVLKIANG
+774 NHIDWAEAIKMANG
-788 NKK
+788 GK

>member
-106 VELLKKAVNAS
+106 VELLKKAVDAS

-138 AVTDK
+138 AATDK

-154 EGFTLDTSILTG
+154 ENFTLDTSILTG

-180 KSVDAD
+180 KSIDAD

-220 DQKVKELAAKYNMT
+220 DQKVKELAAEYNMT

-487 DVSGATTDVSG
+487 DVSG
-498 ATTDVSGAT
+498 
-507 TDVSGATT
+507 
-515 DVSGATTDVSGATT
+515 
-529 DVSGA
+529 
-534 TTDVSGDTTD
+534 DTTD

-623 ENGEAVPVDPATAID
+623 ENGEDVTVDPATAID

-659 FNGEVGLKY
+659 FDGEVGLKY
-668 KGEEDVEI
+668 KGEEKVEI
-676 KDTVTVAV
+676 TDTVKVAV
-684 ALKGDTSLDGE
+684 ALKGDTTLDGK
-695 IDNVDFFDLNL
+695 VDATDLFETAY
-706 YVALKGAG
+706 YVALQGAG
-714 LDPYFDTVKKAGND
+714 KTPIFDTVKNGT
-728 ALAVKLAYLASDIDT
+728 ALESKLAYLASDIDT
-743 ESKAGENTEDKTLD
+743 ESKAGKNTEDGKLD
-757 STDMLYT
+757 ATDMLYT
-764 ALFQAYDGAG
+764 SVYQAYNGAG
-774 TPKTWDEVLKIANG
+774 NHIDWAEAIKMANG
-788 NKK
+788 GK

>member
-138 AVTDK
+138 AATDK

-289 ALAAAVNYLAKNV
+289 ALAAAVNYLSKNV

-451 TDASGAT
+451 TVA
-458 TDVSGATTDVSGATT
+458 
-473 DVSGATTDVSGATT
+473 SGATT

-561 DTTTDGSET
+561 DTTTDDSNTT

-623 ENGEAVPVDPATAID
+623 ENGEDVTVDPATAID

-659 FNGEVGLKY
+659 FDGEVGLKY

-676 KDTVTVAV
+676 TDTVKVAV
-684 ALKGDTSLDGE
+684 ALKGDTTLDGK
-695 IDNVDFFDLNL
+695 VDATDLFETAY
-706 YVALKGAG
+706 YVALQGAG
-714 LDPYFDTVKKAGND
+714 KTPIFDTVKNGT
-728 ALAVKLAYLASDIDT
+728 ALESKLAYLASDIDT
-743 ESKAGENTEDKTLD
+743 ESKAGENTEDGKLD
-757 STDMLYT
+757 ATDMLYT
-764 ALFQAYDGAG
+764 AVYQAYNGAG
-774 TPKTWDEVLKIANG
+774 NHIDWAEAIKMANG
-788 NKK
+788 GK

>member
-1 MKKTFNRLLAATVAI
+1 M
-16 PVALGQVL
+16 
-24 AISANAAEAPA
+24 
-35 ALKVTADKLLKVEPA
+35 EPA

-106 VELLKKAVNAS
+106 VELLKKAVDAS

-138 AVTDK
+138 AATDK
-143 LAEKLDTLDGY
+143 LAEKLDTLGGY
-154 EGFTLDTSILTG
+154 ENFTLDTSILTG

-205 NDVYTNLAGQVTAAV
+205 NDVCTNLAGQVTAAV
-220 DQKVKELAAKYNMT
+220 DQKVKELAAEYNMT

-255 ETDKLSADIAKAQK
+255 ETDKLSADVAKAQK

-414 ADGVAAFDVTRDVTV
+414 ADGVATFDVTRDVTV

-451 TDASGAT
+451 TVA
-458 TDVSGATTDVSGATT
+458 
-473 DVSGATTDVSGATT
+473 SGATT

-623 ENGEAVPVDPATAID
+623 ENGEDVTVDPATAID

-659 FNGEVGLKY
+659 FDGEVGLKY

-676 KDTVTVAV
+676 TDTVKVAV
-684 ALKGDTSLDGE
+684 ALKGDTTLDGK
-695 IDNVDFFDLNL
+695 VDATDLFETAY
-706 YVALKGAG
+706 YVALQGAG
-714 LDPYFDTVKKAGND
+714 KTPIFDTVKNGT
-728 ALAVKLAYLASDIDT
+728 ALESKLAYLASDIDT
-743 ESKAGENTEDKTLD
+743 ESKAGENTEDGKLD
-757 STDMLYT
+757 ATDMLYT
-764 ALFQAYDGAG
+764 AVYQAYNGAG
-774 TPKTWDEVLKIANG
+774 NHIDWAEAIKMANG
-788 NKK
+788 GK

>member
-106 VELLKKAVNAS
+106 VELLKKAVDAS

-138 AVTDK
+138 AATDK

-269 KYDSFKNLTKAAKS
+269 KYDSFKNLTKTAKS

-289 ALAAAVNYLAKNV
+289 ALAAAVNYLSKNV

-439 TTTTTGDSGTTT
+439 TTTTTGDSSTTT
-451 TDASGAT
+451 TDA
-458 TDVSGATTDVSGATT
+458 
-473 DVSGATTDVSGATT
+473 
-487 DVSGATTDVSG
+487 SGATTDVSG

-623 ENGEAVPVDPATAID
+623 ENGEDVTVDPATAID

-659 FNGEVGLKY
+659 FDGEVGLKY
-668 KGEEDVEI
+668 KGEEKVEI
-676 KDTVTVAV
+676 TDTVKVAV
-684 ALKGDTSLDGE
+684 ALKGDTTLDGK
-695 IDNVDFFDLNL
+695 VDATDLFETA
-706 YVALKGAG
+706 YYIALQGAG
-714 LDPYFDTVKKAGND
+714 KTPIFDTVKNGT
-728 ALAVKLAYLASDIDT
+728 ALESKLAYLASDIDT
-743 ESKAGENTEDKTLD
+743 ESKAGKNTEDGKLD
-757 STDMLYT
+757 TTDMLYT
-764 ALFQAYDGAG
+764 SVYQAYNGAG
-774 TPKTWDEVLKIANG
+774 KHIDWAEAIKMANG
-788 NKK
+788 GK

>member
-106 VELLKKAVNAS
+106 VELLKKAVDAS

-138 AVTDK
+138 AATDK
-143 LAEKLDTLDGY
+143 LAEKLDTLGGY
-154 EGFTLDTSILTG
+154 ENFTLDTSILTG

-205 NDVYTNLAGQVTAAV
+205 NDVCTNLAGQVTAAV
-220 DQKVKELAAKYNMT
+220 DQKVKELAAEYNMT

-451 TDASGAT
+451 TVA
-458 TDVSGATTDVSGATT
+458 
-473 DVSGATTDVSGATT
+473 
-487 DVSGATTDVSG
+487 SGATTDVSG

-623 ENGEAVPVDPATAID
+623 ENGEDVTVDPATAID

-659 FNGEVGLKY
+659 FDGEVGLKY
-668 KGEEDVEI
+668 KGEEEVELT
-676 KDTVTVAV
+676 DTVKVAV
-684 ALKGDTSLDGE
+684 ALKGDTTLDGK
-695 IDNVDFFDLNL
+695 VDATDLFETAY
-706 YVALKGAG
+706 YVALQGAG
-714 LDPYFDTVKKAGND
+714 KAPIFDTVKNGT
-728 ALAVKLAYLASDIDT
+728 ALESKLAYLASDIDT
-743 ESKAGENTEDKTLD
+743 ESKAGENTEDGKLD
-757 STDMLYT
+757 ATDMLYT
-764 ALFQAYDGAG
+764 AVYQAYNGAG
-774 TPKTWDEVLKIANG
+774 NHIDWAEAIKMANG
-788 NKK
+788 GK

>member
-138 AVTDK
+138 AATDK

-289 ALAAAVNYLAKNV
+289 ALAAAVNYLSKNV

-429 VLKDKDTTTT
+429 VLKDKDITTT

-451 TDASGAT
+451 TVA
-458 TDVSGATTDVSGATT
+458 
-473 DVSGATTDVSGATT
+473 
-487 DVSGATTDVSG
+487 
-498 ATTDVSGAT
+498 
-507 TDVSGATT
+507 
-515 DVSGATTDVSGATT
+515 SGATT

-623 ENGEAVPVDPATAID
+623 ENGDVTKVDPAIAID

-644 EAYET
+644 EAYKT

-659 FNGEVGLKY
+659 FDGEVGLKY
-668 KGEEDVEI
+668 KGEEKVEI
-676 KDTVTVAV
+676 TDTVKVAV
-684 ALKGDTSLDGE
+684 ALKGDTTLDGK
-695 IDNVDFFDLNL
+695 VDATDLFETAY
-706 YVALKGAG
+706 YVALQGAG
-714 LDPYFDTVKKAGND
+714 KTPIFDTVKNGT
-728 ALAVKLAYLASDIDT
+728 ALESKLAYLASDIDT
-743 ESKAGENTEDKTLD
+743 ESKAGENTEDGKLD
-757 STDMLYT
+757 ATDMLYT
-764 ALFQAYDGAG
+764 AVYQAYNGAG
-774 TPKTWDEVLKIANG
+774 NHIDWAEAIKMANG
-788 NKK
+788 GK

>member
-138 AVTDK
+138 AATDK
-143 LAEKLDTLDGY
+143 LAEKLDTLGGY
-154 EGFTLDTSILTG
+154 ENFTLDTSILTG

-205 NDVYTNLAGQVTAAV
+205 NDVCTNLAGQVTAAV
-220 DQKVKELAAKYNMT
+220 DQKVKELAAEYNMT

-289 ALAAAVNYLAKNV
+289 ALAAAVNYLSKNV

-451 TDASGAT
+451 TVA
-458 TDVSGATTDVSGATT
+458 
-473 DVSGATTDVSGATT
+473 
-487 DVSGATTDVSG
+487 SGATTDVSG

-676 KDTVTVAV
+676 TDTVKVAV
-684 ALKGDTSLDGE
+684 ALKGDTTLDGK
-695 IDNVDFFDLNL
+695 VDATDLFETAY
-706 YVALKGAG
+706 YVALQGAG
-714 LDPYFDTVKKAGND
+714 KTPIFDTVKNGT
-728 ALAVKLAYLASDIDT
+728 ALESKLAYLASDIDT
-743 ESKAGENTEDKTLD
+743 ESKAGENTEDGKLD
-757 STDMLYT
+757 ATDMLYT
-764 ALFQAYDGAG
+764 AVYQAYNGAG
-774 TPKTWDEVLKIANG
+774 NHIDWAEAIKMANG
-788 NKK
+788 GK

>member
-138 AVTDK
+138 AATDK

-154 EGFTLDTSILTG
+154 ENFTLDTSILTG

-289 ALAAAVNYLAKNV
+289 ALAAAVNYLSKNV

-414 ADGVAAFDVTRDVTV
+414 ADGVATFDVTRDVTV

-439 TTTTTGDSGTTT
+439 DVSTTTTDGSATTTDASATTTDGSDTTT
-451 TDASGAT
+451 TDAS
-458 TDVSGATTDVSGATT
+458 
-473 DVSGATTDVSGATT
+473 
-487 DVSGATTDVSG
+487 
-498 ATTDVSGAT
+498 
-507 TDVSGATT
+507 
-515 DVSGATTDVSGATT
+515 
-529 DVSGA
+529 
-534 TTDVSGDTTD
+534 
-544 VSSETTTVSSD
+544 
-555 TTDVSG
+555 
-561 DTTTDGSET
+561 DTTTDNGSNTT

-623 ENGEAVPVDPATAID
+623 ENGEDVTVDPATAID

-644 EAYET
+644 EAYKT

-659 FNGEVGLKY
+659 FDGEVGLKY

-676 KDTVTVAV
+676 TDTVKVAV
-684 ALKGDTSLDGE
+684 ALKGDTTLDGE
-695 IDNVDFFDLNL
+695 INNIDLFDLNL

-743 ESKAGENTEDKTLD
+743 ESKAGENTEDKALD

-774 TPKTWDEVLKIANG
+774 TPKTWDEVLKIVNG

>member
-106 VELLKKAVNAS
+106 VELLKKAVDAS

-138 AVTDK
+138 AATDK
-143 LAEKLDTLDGY
+143 LAEKLDTLGGY
-154 EGFTLDTSILTG
+154 ENFTLDTSILTG

-205 NDVYTNLAGQVTAAV
+205 NDVCTNLAGQVTAAV
-220 DQKVKELAAKYNMT
+220 DQKVKELAAEYNMT

-289 ALAAAVNYLAKNV
+289 ALAAAVNYLSKNV

-515 DVSGATTDVSGATT
+515 DVSG
-529 DVSGA
+529 
-534 TTDVSGDTTD
+534 DTTD
-544 VSSETTTVSSD
+544 VS
-555 TTDVSG
+555 
-561 DTTTDGSET
+561 SET

-592 TVDAE
+592 TVDAQ

-695 IDNVDFFDLNL
+695 IDNIDFFDLNL